1 MKPQNKWEWF
11 AISIMILYAIVMI
24 GGTIQ
29 ILFNL

>member
-1 MKPQNKWEWF
+1 MKPQNNWEWF
-11 AISIMILYAIVMI
+11 AIGIMILYVIVMI